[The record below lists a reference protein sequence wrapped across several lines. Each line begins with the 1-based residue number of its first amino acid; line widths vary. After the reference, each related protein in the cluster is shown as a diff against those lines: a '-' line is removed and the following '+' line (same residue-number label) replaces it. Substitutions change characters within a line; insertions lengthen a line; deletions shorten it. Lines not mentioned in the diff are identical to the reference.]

1 MILPPLL
8 AGLAGIVLLAAAPA
22 ARADVFAHG
31 GQCLANSGGRAVM
44 QPCSMSRHNNNI
56 RYLPAENVFF
66 GQLQQGGQC
75 LEMNRSGQVFFA
87 ACNFSKFQEWKF
99 SASGQFNNADPGLCV
114 VPSGGAV
121 AGTRCPAGGWAN
133 LSYAVVR
140 VPNLNVARGT
150 PLAIRGADLIN
161 KQTGAIVAGG
171 AGNIVAGGAGNIV
184 AGGAGNIVA
193 GGAGNVIAASSRS
206 SLQAVAAI
214 VAGGAGN

>member
-1 MILPPLL
+1 MKHSLPTL
-8 AGLAGIVLLAAAPA
+8 AALVLLAAQPA

-56 RYLPAENVFF
+56 RYIPGENVFF

-87 ACNFSKFQEWKF
+87 TCNFSKFQEWKF
-99 SASGQFNNADPGLCV
+99 SASGQFNNADPGLCA
-114 VPSGGAV
+114 VPSGGGV
-121 AGTRCPAGGWAN
+121 AGARCPAGGWAN

-150 PLAIRGADLIN
+150 PLAIRGTDLVH
-161 KQTGAIVAGG
+161 KMTGAIVAGG

-206 SLQAVAAI
+206 SPQAVAAI